1 MPRPKLL
8 SSQRQRAAE
17 ACNAC
22 REAKKRCS
30 GTAPC
35 THCLRR
41 GLGSSCFISHRPRGN
56 RHSVGIGTGLSSS
69 KPPNGRQQPLAT
81 SPPNTRHSTGAAISD
96 SAAFP
101 AFEDT
106 SMLSHSTA
114 PVVSNAIASIS
125 PSEPRTIEVD
135 NSSTTANVEPP
146 VQVMSDAD
154 NSSALSLLSM
164 KPSPRMLLNLR
175 GERVYI
181 GGGGSLSFL
190 QAVRGII
197 SAQVGPWQFSRHG
210 KSDTMHEKESPQ
222 TRAQVSS
229 PSEMKMEDKLMYAKC
244 FYEVTGGL
252 IDPFCPQEMEQ
263 LLTTSGG
270 GSPQK
275 RALVQLIIAVGLQCD
290 PSADAYDR
298 ELAYFSEAQAQAFSG
313 MLEDPDID
321 MVRIFLIMSFYL
333 LGECRRNTA
342 FMYLGIAARAAL
354 SLGLH
359 SPETYTDMKDSKHQ
373 LRYSR
378 ILLSISKAVKLILFR
393 LRVWMSLR
401 VMDIPISS
409 ILGRPPATAGVQ
421 SDLQGLVDD
430 VVASSQDRG
439 MICLVASY
447 KMVSLIS
454 NIVEKLYDR
463 KEISIPLI
471 EENLQELEK
480 WSQSLPQFL
489 RTSPSQ
495 TDLADSDAEKSAI
508 GRVHVSC
515 LYYFAVTL
523 VTRPILVSTLIQPQ
537 MGGMVHSHL
546 ASACLDAAIFI
557 VQTCSGARKLGLLKA
572 NMATII
578 SIIFPAGL
586 VLGFQIFAKDVV
598 DYGIESAFHGAREL
612 LNFLGAKSS
621 QATLYY
627 DILTSLSNVIN
638 ERREKSSTKSR
649 TAYVSK
655 LFNFERQQSEGQAVD
670 GNGMNPAAQS
680 SEDQQPAQT
689 NDLFATCSLGNNT
702 PLESGEMFLD
712 WDSLD
717 ISLWESF
724 PYLT

>member
-56 RHSVGIGTGLSSS
+56 RHSVGIGTGLSNS
-69 KPPNGRQQPLAT
+69 KPTNGGQQPLAT
-81 SPPNTRHSTGAAISD
+81 SPPSTRHSTGATVSD
-96 SAAFP
+96 LTTFS

-114 PVVSNAIASIS
+114 PVVPGGIASIS
-125 PSEPRTIEVD
+125 PSEARTIEVD
-135 NSSTTANVEPP
+135 NSSTIVNVEPP
-146 VQVMSDAD
+146 VQVMSDVD
-154 NSSALSLLSM
+154 DSSALSLLSM

-197 SAQVGPWQFSRHG
+197 SAQVGPSQFSRHG
-210 KSDTMHEKESPQ
+210 KSDTMLEKESPQ

-229 PSEMKMEDKLMYAKC
+229 PSEMKMEDKLMYAKY

-373 LRYSR
+373 LRYSPT
-378 ILLSISKAVKLILFR
+378 LLFIAKAVKLILRVR

-463 KEISIPLI
+463 KEISIPMI

-480 WSQSLPQFL
+480 WSQGLPQFL

-537 MGGMVHSHL
+537 IGGMVHSHL

-655 LFNFERQQSEGQAVD
+655 LFNFERQQPEGQARD
-670 GNGMNPAAQS
+670 ANRAAQS
-680 SEDQQPAQT
+680 SEDQQPVQM

-702 PLESGEMFLD
+702 PLESGDMFLD